1 MGEGPVVLIV
11 AVVEA
16 VVGGGRGNS
25 SSNNC
30 SLSLS
35 VTPSM
40 SESGAAVV
48 EVIGHCAGEIYARQ
62 RDIDVCN
69 LCSMGAQL
77 PHTSLITY

>member
-1 MGEGPVVLIV
+1 MGEGHVVLIV

-16 VVGGGRGNS
+16 VVGGRGDS

-77 PHTSLITY
+77 PYTSLITY